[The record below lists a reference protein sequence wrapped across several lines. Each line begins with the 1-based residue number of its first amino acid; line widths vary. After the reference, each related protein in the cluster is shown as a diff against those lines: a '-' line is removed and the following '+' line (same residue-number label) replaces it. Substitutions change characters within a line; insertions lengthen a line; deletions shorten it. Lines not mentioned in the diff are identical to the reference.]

1 MASSY
6 YDACEQNDGPIIER
20 DYEDV
25 YDVLVAWLESDNWD
39 DRAEIAVMFNERGTT
54 AEILMGDI
62 WFDVVRLTP
71 DAADLSDKHR
81 VRWEQ
86 ASDLDSRY
94 AFIF

>member
-25 YDVLVAWLESDNWD
+25 YDVLVAWLESDSWD
-39 DRAEIAVMFNERGTT
+39 DRATIATMFNERGTT
-54 AEILMGDI
+54 AEILMGDE
-62 WFDVVRLTP
+62 WYDVLKLTP
-71 DAADLSDKHR
+71 DGAEITGR
-81 VRWEQ
+81 YVRWER

>member
-25 YDVLVAWLESDNWD
+25 YDVLVAWLDSDNWD
-39 DRAEIAVMFNERGTT
+39 DRATIATMFNERGTH
-54 AEILMGDI
+54 AEVLVDDEWVG
-62 WFDVVRLTP
+62 VVRLTP
-71 DAADLSDKHR
+71 EAADMSNRKR
-81 VRWEQ
+81 IVWER
-86 ASDLDSRY
+86 ASDMDSRY